1 MGILSD
7 FPELPFW
14 GGSWRGGE
22 EEEEEE
28 GDDGGQGIGRC

>member
-22 EEEEEE
+22 EEEEE
-28 GDDGGQGIGRC
+28 GVDGGQGIGRC